1 MAPGG
6 PAVCPRGPGAL
17 PPLSLL
23 SPSPGAAALRILA
36 PGREGQ
42 DFIPQGR
49 ERPSRMPQ
57 MAFPSTLCLW
67 DLQENEVRP
76 ESLGRQ
82 GRPDPKEAQA
92 RRSCGPSRTPGPV
105 LGDGDRPRGR
115 REAERGGRETG
126 WEGGGRQSRARYRL
140 RPERLEAPEPVQGPG
155 SSAACCDP
163 GKNPKPQVPSCP
175 PVPPRK
181 SHVSRRACVW
191 LSLTPTPHP
200 PKS

>member
-1 MAPGG
+1 MDRACYTEVYGSWKLVAPGG

-76 ESLGRQ
+76 GSLGRQ

-105 LGDGDRPRGR
+105 LGDGETDQEGAGRRREVGERQGGRAAGDRAAPVTACVPRGSR
-115 REAERGGRETG
+115 LPN
-126 WEGGGRQSRARYRL
+126 QSRVLGPQQPVVTQGRIPSLKSPAAHLFRQ
-140 RPERLEAPEPVQGPG
+140 ERAL
-155 SSAACCDP
+155 
-163 GKNPKPQVPSCP
+163 
-175 PVPPRK
+175 
-181 SHVSRRACVW
+181 
-191 LSLTPTPHP
+191 
-200 PKS
+200 